1 MMMFLIGRRV
11 IMSKRDRK
19 LKIIMLAISILEMV
33 LTPFASHNVLI
44 FVCIIGWFN
53 VATLHLCDLL
63 DNKGGN

>member
-1 MMMFLIGRRV
+1 
-11 IMSKRDRK
+11 MSKRDRK

>member
-1 MMMFLIGRRV
+1 
-11 IMSKRDRK
+11 MSKKDRK
-19 LKIIMLAISILEMV
+19 FAIIMFTMSMLEII
-33 LTPFASHNVLI
+33 LTPFVSHNVLI